1 MNKPHQQLS
10 SSLSYGAAGFGFDR
24 VRCCTKIT
32 CVRWCNAERHRLPA
46 ECLIRQVYQISEKYP
61 VQQQVHDVERKEEAS
76 ETQRFP
82 LLLLELMANRCD
94 ETRLFLCALDM
105 TESSI
110 TDQYHA
116 YFPAV

>member
-1 MNKPHQQLS
+1 M
-10 SSLSYGAAGFGFDR
+10 
-24 VRCCTKIT
+24 
-32 CVRWCNAERHRLPA
+32 
-46 ECLIRQVYQISEKYP
+46 
-61 VQQQVHDVERKEEAS
+61 ERKEEAS
-76 ETQRFP
+76 ETQRFL
-82 LLLLELMANRCD
+82 LLLLELMANRRD